1 LQQFLNL
8 DIIKENLFEDSQQYM
23 RSILVG
29 LIYCAMLKLFEDERS
44 QINQF
49 WDDIDINKLPARQT
63 ILGNFI
69 LSVLTILPQLKKY
82 NAH

>member
-1 LQQFLNL
+1 
-8 DIIKENLFEDSQQYM
+8 
-23 RSILVG
+23 
-29 LIYCAMLKLFEDERS
+29 MLKVFEEERS